1 MRVYLAMRKL
11 IHFFRSLA
19 MFLSDPAGHVT
30 SAWATVKASINPAS
44 LSDNSSLRDA
54 VVVID
59 NMVEAVAFYCRAESK
74 EPTKESAQ
82 TELPEEGKGG

>member
-1 MRVYLAMRKL
+1 MRKL
-11 IHFFRSLA
+11 IAFHRALA
-19 MFLSDPAGHVT
+19 MFLSDTAGHVT
-30 SAWATVKASINPAS
+30 SAWSTVKGAIHPMT
-44 LSDNSSLRDA
+44 LTDNAALRDA

>member
-1 MRVYLAMRKL
+1 MRKL

-19 MFLSDPAGHVT
+19 MFLSDPAGHVVA
-30 SAWATVKASINPAS
+30 AWATVKAAINPALLAS
-44 LSDNSSLRDA
+44 TSSDSAPLRDA

-59 NMVEAVAFYCRAESK
+59 NMVEAVAFYCRAES
-74 EPTKESAQ
+74 AQ

>member
-1 MRVYLAMRKL
+1 MRKL

-19 MFLSDPAGHVT
+19 MFLSDPAGHVVA
-30 SAWATVKASINPAS
+30 AWATVKAAINPALLAS
-44 LSDNSSLRDA
+44 TSSDSAPLRDA

>member
-1 MRVYLAMRKL
+1 MRKL
-11 IHFFRSLA
+11 IAFHRSLA

-30 SAWATVKASINPAS
+30 SAWSTIKSFIPHAALAENAA
-44 LSDNSSLRDA
+44 LRDA

-74 EPTKESAQ
+74 EPTTEPKQ

>member
-1 MRVYLAMRKL
+1 MRKL

-19 MFLSDPAGHVT
+19 MFLSDPAGHVVN
-30 SAWATVKASINPAS
+30 AWATVKAAINPALLAS
-44 LSDNSSLRDA
+44 TGSIDSAPLRDA

>member
-1 MRVYLAMRKL
+1 MRKL
-11 IHFFRSLA
+11 IAFHRSLA
-19 MFLSDPAGHVT
+19 MFLVDPAGHVVA
-30 SAWATVKASINPAS
+30 AWATIKASINPHLLAS
-44 LSDNSSLRDA
+44 TGSIDSAPLRDA

>member
-1 MRVYLAMRKL
+1 MSKL
-11 IHFFRSLA
+11 IAFHRSLA
-19 MFLSDPAGHVT
+19 MFLVDPAGHVVN
-30 SAWATVKASINPAS
+30 AWTIVKAAINPALLAS
-44 LSDNSSLRDA
+44 TGSIDSAPLRDA

-74 EPTKESAQ
+74 EQTKESAQ

>member
-1 MRVYLAMRKL
+1 MRKL
-11 IHFFRSLA
+11 IHFFRALA
-19 MFLSDPAGHVT
+19 MFLSDPAGHVVA
-30 SAWATVKASINPAS
+30 AWATVKAAINPALLAS
-44 LSDNSSLRDA
+44 TSSDSAPLRDA

>member
-1 MRVYLAMRKL
+1 MRKL

-19 MFLSDPAGHVT
+19 MFLADPAGHVVA
-30 SAWATVKASINPAS
+30 AWATIKNAINPALLAS
-44 LSDNSSLRDA
+44 TGSDSAPLRDA

-74 EPTKESAQ
+74 EPTKE
-82 TELPEEGKGG
+82 PEQIKLGEGEG

>member
-1 MRVYLAMRKL
+1 MRKL

-19 MFLSDPAGHVT
+19 MFLSDPAGHVVN
-30 SAWATVKASINPAS
+30 AWATVKAAINPALLAS
-44 LSDNSSLRDA
+44 TSSDSAPLRDA